1 MRQDKMEWCLP
12 SFFSASLSFPSSRS
26 KSNSKVVEGNKISPT
41 LQREVEVGE
50 ELRVLPWCTMDAHG
64 HSHSCP
70 GAEVPATAHLM
81 GNSCQISQ
89 VDDKVMLNLSLC
101 SWCIQ
106 V

>member
-1 MRQDKMEWCLP
+1 MRQDKMEQCLP
-12 SFFSASLSFPSSRS
+12 SFFSSSLYFPSSRS

-41 LQREVEVGE
+41 LQREAEVSEG
-50 ELRVLPWCTMDAHG
+50 LRVLPWCTMDAHG

-70 GAEVPATAHLM
+70 GVEAPATAHLM

-89 VDDKVMLNLSLC
+89 VDDKVTLNLSLC